1 MSKAIEAGQI
11 WEDLDPRAEG
21 RRVQI
26 VQVGLT
32 HATVRTVKASAS
44 APKSLGREVSV
55 SLKRFG
61 AGARG
66 YRLVAPLRVVVRG
79 PRILLDGNV
88 VVSTTGLSEAHV
100 QAMASALGASL

>member
-1 MSKAIEAGQI
+1 MSTTVETGQI
-11 WEDLDPRAEG
+11 WADLDPRAEG
-21 RRVQI
+21 RRVHI

-61 AGARG
+61 VGARG
-66 YRLVAPLRVVVRG
+66 YRLVAPVRVVARG
-79 PRILLDGNV
+79 PRILLDGNIV
-88 VVSTTGLSEAHV
+88 VTSTGLSDAQV
-100 QAMASALGASL
+100 KAMASALEASL